1 MVLFSNTLELIFKSR
16 RWHCCKVNISFGNG
30 SISIVTLKLSRAISV
45 SHIGDPNEVFSKF
58 INARL
63 SVLCPKTYR
72 IVANNSVLL
81 ILGNAYFL
89 VKNAVTTALSALNQL
104 IDKI

>member
-1 MVLFSNTLELIFKSR
+1 MNAQL
-16 RWHCCKVNISFGNG
+16 C
-30 SISIVTLKLSRAISV
+30 V
-45 SHIGDPNEVFSKF
+45 SG
-58 INARL
+58 
-63 SVLCPKTYR
+63 PKTYR

-89 VKNAVTTALSALNQL
+89 MKNAVTTALSALSQL